1 MLGKHPLLEGCSI
14 EASRLAAGFS
24 LDQRGADRL
33 DLGAALLLAADQI
46 ADALAVVR
54 VVTCVDLCLDPVV
67 LLIGRKRS
75 MNPILPGLATL

>member
-1 MLGKHPLLEGCSI
+1 MLGKHPLLEGRSI

-54 VVTCVDLCLDPVV
+54 
-67 LLIGRKRS
+67 KK
-75 MNPILPGLATL
+75 